1 MTLQLIYCLISFYF
15 FFLFITLENDGDGWE
30 QQSFA
35 ICWQP
40 LRQNLGSS
48 CSAVAVTESSS
59 LYICS
64 GNILPVAILYS
75 LLKSFSAIVNP
86 NLSSVATSWISLE
99 FWFVWC
105 VLFRWW
111 CKGDL
116 FFVTPPILCIFLLFV
131 LIYSHLERE
140 SRSCIKVTICFF
152 LSSANVQLFIFLL
165 AYMIPTNCCNGYGVL
180 LYTNVSLLEK
190 FPYGRITFFEI
201 EHICQV
207 RWQHPV
213 IFNTIYCYYH
223 RQHVL

>member
-116 FFVTPPILCIFLLFV
+116 FFVTPTLHFSF
-131 LIYSHLERE
+131 
-140 SRSCIKVTICFF
+140 ICFNIQPFRKRVSFLHQGYNMF
-152 LSSANVQLFIFLL
+152 LS
-165 AYMIPTNCCNGYGVL
+165 VL
-180 LYTNVSLLEK
+180 
-190 FPYGRITFFEI
+190 
-201 EHICQV
+201 C
-207 RWQHPV
+207 
-213 IFNTIYCYYH
+213 
-223 RQHVL
+223 